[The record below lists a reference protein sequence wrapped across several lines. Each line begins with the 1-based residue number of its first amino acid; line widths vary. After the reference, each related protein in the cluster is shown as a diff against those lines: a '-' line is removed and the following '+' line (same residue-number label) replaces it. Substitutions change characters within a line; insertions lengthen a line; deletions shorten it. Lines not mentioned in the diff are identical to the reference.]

1 MAVSFTLTLAG
12 LLLFGVVVLV
22 VLFVRLRG
30 ALRRFGMVRGWLED
44 YLDDRAGLLRARS
57 AALGVAL
64 SDLRQGPIR
73 NSQVGVGSRTIDVTG
88 EREDHRA

>member
-22 VLFVRLRG
+22 VLLVRMRG

-44 YLDDRAGLLRARS
+44 YLADRTGLLKARS
-57 AALGVAL
+57 AALAVGL
-64 SDLRQGPIR
+64 SDLRQVTIR
-73 NSQVGVGSRTIDVTG
+73 NTQVGVGPRTIDVTG